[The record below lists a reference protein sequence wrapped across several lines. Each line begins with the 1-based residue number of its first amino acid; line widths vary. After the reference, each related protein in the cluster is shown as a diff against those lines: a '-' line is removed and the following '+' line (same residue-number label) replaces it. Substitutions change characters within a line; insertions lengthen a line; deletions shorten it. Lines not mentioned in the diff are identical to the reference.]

1 MTEFWIICALLLTVA
16 LVFVVWPLWR
26 STVKNNAVVR
36 DAANLEIFRDQIAE
50 MDADLAN
57 GLLTPELYEQG
68 KRELQSRLLDEVKSP
83 HGSATAPVR
92 NPLKV
97 LAAVLVLLIP
107 LASVG
112 LYWKLGNMDV
122 FLPQDQNATAEGFGT
137 VLSASALKELE
148 DKLAKKPQDP
158 QGWLLL
164 ARSYVELERYGDAA
178 KAYDKL
184 TQLVPGEA
192 QLWADYADALA
203 MTQGQSL
210 RGEPTLLLNKALEVD
225 ANNPKT
231 LALAGSAAMERGDY
245 PAAIKYWEN
254 LLQQMPNK
262 NSEDAKMVASGIQ
275 QARSFLA
282 QVKSGK
288 MPGMAQSMAQA
299 PVAEPAKPAAPGK
312 ERISGT
318 VALSNAIKAQAAPND
333 TVFVL
338 ARAANGPPM
347 PLAVLRKQVKDL
359 PLQFTLD
366 DSMAMSPQMKLSGFD
381 KVVVVARISKSGNA
395 MPQPGDLQGM
405 SAVLKPGVAG
415 LQVKIDSVV
424 K

>member
-1 MTEFWIICALLLTVA
+1 MTEFWIICALLLAVA

-26 STVKNNAVVR
+26 STVKDNEVVR

-97 LAAVLVLLIP
+97 LAAVLVVLIP

-112 LYWKLGNMDV
+112 LYWKLGSLDV

-137 VLSASALKELE
+137 VLSATALKELE

-282 QVKSGK
+282 QVKGGK
-288 MPGMAQSMAQA
+288 VPMMAQA
-299 PVAEPAKPAAPGK
+299 PVAEQSSSVAPGK

-318 VALSNAIKAQAAPND
+318 VVLGDAVKGKAEPGD
-333 TVFVL
+333 TLFIL

-359 PLQFTLD
+359 PMQFTLD

-405 SAVLKPGVAG
+405 SAALKPGVAG
-415 LQVKIDSVV
+415 LLVKIDSVV